1 MKQKYKVIV
10 EDDIIDPPKP
20 HELKAA
26 LIIASYFRQDI
37 IFLRTG
43 NGKAPD
49 LNINGVIWE
58 IKSPKGGSKNTMENN
73 IREATKQS
81 RNIIIDL
88 NRCKLSNEAA
98 LIRIKGYLKNTK
110 RHIPNVLVIKKGNIV
125 IDITG
130 K

>member
-20 HELKAA
+20 HELTAA
-26 LIIASYFRQDI
+26 LTIASYFKRDI
-37 IFLRTG
+37 IFLRTD

-49 LNINGVIWE
+49 LDIDGVIWE

-81 RNIIIDL
+81 KNIIIDL
-88 NRCKLSNEAA
+88 SRCKFTNEVA
-98 LIRIKGYLKNTK
+98 LVRIKGYLKNAK